1 MGNKSSQPLPVIKM
15 PEIKIPEIKMP
26 VIPSPQ
32 DIINGIG
39 NTFDGAVKDIGNTV
53 GGIEKDIGNTVDG
66 AVKGIGDTFDCPKKY
81 KELLLKHSILGKD
94 YTDISNKLINCENNH
109 TNISNKLIN
118 CENNHT
124 KASENLNKIKK
135 TINLTR
141 NKIKKKINLKKNK
154 IKKKINELSN
164 ESFINYKIL
173 EHITDPG
180 DEIVNDVTEL
190 TDVIDSNIKN
200 VIKINKEVENIQS
213 KINNIDNDK
222 IELKS
227 KNITRARMIQIMQEN
242 NIYKQKVIYSLI
254 SLIFFIL
261 ILIIFI
267 NYFIK
272 KK

>member
-141 NKIKKKINLKKNK
+141 NKIKKKIN
-154 IKKKINELSN
+154 ELSN